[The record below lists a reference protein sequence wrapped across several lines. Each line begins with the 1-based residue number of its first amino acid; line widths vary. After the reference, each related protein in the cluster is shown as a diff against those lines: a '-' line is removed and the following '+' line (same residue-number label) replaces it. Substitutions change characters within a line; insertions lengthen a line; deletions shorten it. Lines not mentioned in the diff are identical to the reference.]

1 VFPFGVAAYYF
12 RVSEMASR
20 KMKSGRFF

>member
-1 VFPFGVAAYYF
+1 LPFGVAAYYLPS
-12 RVSEMASR
+12 RKMASR